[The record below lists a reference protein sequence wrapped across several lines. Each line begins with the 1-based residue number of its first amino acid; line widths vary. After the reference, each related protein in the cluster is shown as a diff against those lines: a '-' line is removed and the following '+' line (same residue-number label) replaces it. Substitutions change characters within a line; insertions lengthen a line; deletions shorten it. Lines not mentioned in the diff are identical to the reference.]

1 MYCALQRTE
10 SDTQKV
16 SEEGK
21 ESLSRKF
28 QEQFNFS
35 TSLEACGVPS
45 HAWRNPDRRCAV
57 LAFLTVES
65 DGHWRILA
73 LPLPRPDHINH
84 LGSAAHVNMDGLNL
98 VCPPSI
104 SSYKADQQNVK
115 KGPPAVGTCSVTSF
129 TARNFPGSNV
139 RGQSRNKALAIKG
152 TKLNELSSNSSR
164 RSSFICSNSP
174 GLNPNGSKANSAS
187 DIFVDSSQLDKA
199 VKRNSR
205 KKARKKGK
213 QSRKL
218 SCDSGPTEL
227 EILSEEC
234 AHGSLTSETC
244 GNNDMDHGNGPVSS
258 VAPEVSLPN
267 VMVDGNS
274 LEGSSNGIIS
284 KKTCSSYADEGD
296 VSETIAPSAVQ
307 NYTGG
312 HPVCSSDY
320 PYQTKDLSVFDGGVE
335 DTHCIRISRYDDTY
349 SKGLSDAHE
358 SLALDLVSVA
368 SNSDDGIHASHDVQ
382 QSEKKNCRISTE
394 PPGFNSSK
402 GYLSR
407 LSSLNDVVDTYDP
420 IERNKRGS
428 QGSSCSD
435 IQVVVPG
442 KRGKQNKTVSRSSS
456 VYRFGSVGRFHD
468 RTGKEN
474 NHSVWQK
481 VQKNDANGCVGE
493 LKKASPIYSQF
504 DVTLKEAP
512 LLKRTCNVDEALLSK
527 SEDKKHFK
535 DKASRKLKR
544 KNSSALKQEHGYS
557 RKGSDAD
564 KACTNGFAKISP
576 QVSNQKGLISVSR
589 SHSQINLHEATC
601 LSNRVGYMTS
611 ESVHS
616 AHVYLDELEP
626 LGSVCGTVSSINSHL
641 IGNHEFSLPK
651 SCDSLDQS
659 NLLEV
664 QSPVYIPHLL
674 VNEVGPVQKET
685 SVAEYRKQNH
695 GNGSILQRWIPI
707 GVKDRGFTSAA
718 RSDWSSL
725 EHSDVPAADL
735 ENTVEGKM
743 SSNSQN
749 IFSSSTAGV
758 MCMGQNS
765 GDVSSALED
774 EGHSQKLGNQG
785 AGMLNEHD
793 NKHVAANFFTVKST
807 YQHPLETNSCTIGR
821 AANDACRVQLAS
833 EAIQMATGGPI
844 AEFERLLDLSSPTV
858 SASSSFTSCQ
868 TCLRDQDGG
877 VLLCR
882 HEIPNVPLGCLWQWY
897 EKHGSYGLEIRAEDF
912 DNSKRL
918 GVDGFAF
925 RAYFVPF
932 LSAVQLFRDCRS
944 YPVDTSKDIPSFK
957 VPEACKTS
965 ETSEKASNVDHL
977 PIFSVLFPQP
987 RTKDE
992 SGPQLGNQVC
1002 GSEQSPASGKDD
1014 ASVQSVDMKCS
1025 SDFEL
1030 LFEYFESE
1038 QPQQRRPL
1046 YEKIRELVR
1055 EGPSHCKAYGDST
1068 KLESINLHDLH
1079 PCSWYSVAWYPIY
1092 RIPDGN
1098 FRAAFLTYH
1107 SLGHMVRRSA
1117 KFDISNADACIVS
1130 PVVGLQSYNAQGECW
1145 FQLRQSVLSQTAE
1158 TPGLNPSVILKERL
1172 RTLEETASLMSR
1184 SVVNKGNLTSAN
1196 RHPDYEFFLSRRR

>member
-1 MYCALQRTE
+1 
-10 SDTQKV
+10 
-16 SEEGK
+16 
-21 ESLSRKF
+21 
-28 QEQFNFS
+28 
-35 TSLEACGVPS
+35 
-45 HAWRNPDRRCAV
+45 
-57 LAFLTVES
+57 
-65 DGHWRILA
+65 
-73 LPLPRPDHINH
+73 
-84 LGSAAHVNMDGLNL
+84 MDGLNL

-104 SSYKADQQNVK
+104 NSYKADQQNVQK
-115 KGPPAVGTCSVTSF
+115 RPLAVGTCSVASF

-139 RGQSRNKALAIKG
+139 RGQSRNKALANKA
-152 TKLNELSSNSSR
+152 TKLNELSSNSSH
-164 RSSFICSNSP
+164 RSSFICSNSS
-174 GLNPNGSKANSAS
+174 GLNQNGSKANIAS
-187 DIFVDSSQLDKA
+187 DIFVDSSQVDKA

-205 KKARKKGK
+205 KKGRKKGK

-218 SCDSGPTEL
+218 SCDSGSTEP
-227 EILSEEC
+227 EILSEEY
-234 AHGSLTSETC
+234 AHGSLTSEIC
-244 GNNDMDHGNGPVSS
+244 DNNGMDHGNGPVSS
-258 VAPEVSLPN
+258 VAPEVLLPD

-284 KKTCSSYADEGD
+284 ETPKTCGSYADEVD
-296 VSETIAPSAVQ
+296 VSETIAHSAAQ
-307 NYTGG
+307 NYTGD
-312 HPVCSSDY
+312 PVCSSDY
-320 PYQTKDLSVFDGGVE
+320 LYQAKDLSVFDGGVG
-335 DTHCIRISRYDDTY
+335 DTRCIRISRYDGTY
-349 SKGLSDAHE
+349 SKGLSDAHD
-358 SLALDLVSVA
+358 SLMLDSVSIA
-368 SNSDDGIHASHDVQ
+368 SNTDDGIHASHDVQ
-382 QSEKKNCRISTE
+382 QSEKDSCRIHTSQ

-407 LSSLNDVVDTYDP
+407 LSSLNGVVDTYDP
-420 IERNKRGS
+420 IERKKCGS
-428 QGSSCSD
+428 QDSSCSD

-474 NHSVWQK
+474 SHSVWQK
-481 VQKNDANGCVGE
+481 VQKNDANGCIGE
-493 LKKASPIYSQF
+493 LKKASPICSQF

-512 LLKRTCNVDEALLSK
+512 LLKRTCNVEGGLLSK
-527 SEDKKHFK
+527 SEDKKHLK

-544 KNSSALKQEHGYS
+544 KNSPALKQEYGYS
-557 RKGSDAD
+557 RKGFDAD
-564 KACTNGFAKISP
+564 KACSNGFAKISP

-616 AHVYLDELEP
+616 TLVYPDELES
-626 LGSVCGTVSSINSHL
+626 LGSVCSTVSSINSHH

-674 VNEVGPVQKET
+674 VNEIGLVQKET

-695 GNGSILQRWIPI
+695 GNGSILQKWIPI
-707 GVKDRGFTSAA
+707 GVKDRGFTNAA

-774 EGHSQKLGNQG
+774 DGHTQKLGSQG

-793 NKHVAANFFTVKST
+793 NKHVAANFFTDKST
-807 YQHPLETNSCTIGR
+807 DQHPLETNSYKIGR
-821 AANDACRVQLAS
+821 AASDACRVQLAS

-844 AEFERLLDLSSPTV
+844 AEFERLLDLSSPAV

-932 LSAVQLFRDCRS
+932 LSAVQLFRDRRS
-944 YPVDTSKDIPSFK
+944 YPADTSKDIPSFE

-965 ETSEKASNVDHL
+965 ETSEKSSNLDHL

-992 SGPQLGNQVC
+992 SGPQFGNQVC

-1014 ASVQSVDMKCS
+1014 ASVQSIDMKCS

-1046 YEKIRELVR
+1046 YEKYVIFLFFCVFFTYLSIYFLLEAEL
-1055 EGPSHCKAYGDST
+1055 
-1068 KLESINLHDLH
+1068 IN
-1079 PCSWYSVAWYPIY
+1079 
-1092 RIPDGN
+1092 
-1098 FRAAFLTYH
+1098 
-1107 SLGHMVRRSA
+1107 
-1117 KFDISNADACIVS
+1117 
-1130 PVVGLQSYNAQGECW
+1130 
-1145 FQLRQSVLSQTAE
+1145 
-1158 TPGLNPSVILKERL
+1158 
-1172 RTLEETASLMSR
+1172 
-1184 SVVNKGNLTSAN
+1184 AN
-1196 RHPDYEFFLSRRR
+1196 EL

>member
-1 MYCALQRTE
+1 
-10 SDTQKV
+10 
-16 SEEGK
+16 
-21 ESLSRKF
+21 
-28 QEQFNFS
+28 
-35 TSLEACGVPS
+35 
-45 HAWRNPDRRCAV
+45 
-57 LAFLTVES
+57 
-65 DGHWRILA
+65 
-73 LPLPRPDHINH
+73 
-84 LGSAAHVNMDGLNL
+84 MDGLHL

-104 SSYKADQQNVK
+104 SSYKADQQNVQ

-139 RGQSRNKALAIKG
+139 RVQSQNKALANKA

-164 RSSFICSNSP
+164 HSSFICSNSP
-174 GLNPNGSKANSAS
+174 NPNGSKASSAS

-199 VKRNSR
+199 VKRNTR

-218 SCDSGPTEL
+218 SCDSGSTEL
-227 EILSEEC
+227 EILYEEY

-244 GNNDMDHGNGPVSS
+244 GNNDMDHGNRPVSS
-258 VAPEVSLPN
+258 VAPEVSLPD

-284 KKTCSSYADEGD
+284 ETRKTCSSYVDEVD
-296 VSETIAPSAVQ
+296 VSETIAPSAIQ
-307 NYTGG
+307 NYIGG

-320 PYQTKDLSVFDGGVE
+320 LYQAKDFSVFDGGVE
-335 DTHCIRISRYDDTY
+335 DTHCIQISCDDDTY
-349 SKGLSDAHE
+349 SKGLSDAHD
-358 SLALDLVSVA
+358 SLVLDSVSIA

-382 QSEKKNCRISTE
+382 QSEKESCRISTSE

-407 LSSLNDVVDTYDP
+407 LSSLNGVVDTYDP
-420 IERNKRGS
+420 IERKKRGS
-428 QGSSCSD
+428 QGSGCSD
-435 IQVVVPG
+435 IQMVVPG
-442 KRGKQNKTVSRSSS
+442 KKGKQNKTVSRSSS
-456 VYRFGSVGRFHD
+456 VNRFGSVGRFHD

-481 VQKNDANGCVGE
+481 VQKNDANGCIGE
-493 LKKASPIYSQF
+493 LKKASPICSQF
-504 DVTLKEAP
+504 EVTLKEAP
-512 LLKRTCNVDEALLSK
+512 LLKRTCNVDEGLLSK
-527 SEDKKHFK
+527 SEYKKHLK

-544 KNSSALKQEHGYS
+544 KNSPALKKESGYS

-564 KACTNGFAKISP
+564 KASSNGFAKISP
-576 QVSNQKGLISVSR
+576 QVSNQKGLTSVSR
-589 SHSQINLHEATC
+589 SHSQINLHEAMC
-601 LSNRVGYMTS
+601 LSNRVGYRIS
-611 ESVHS
+611 ESVHTT
-616 AHVYLDELEP
+616 HVYPDELEP
-626 LGSVCGTVSSINSHL
+626 LGSVCSTVSSINNHH

-664 QSPVYIPHLL
+664 QSPVYLPHFL
-674 VNEVGPVQKET
+674 VNEVSPVQKET

-718 RSDWSSL
+718 RSDCSSL
-725 EHSDVPAADL
+725 EHSDVPAAEL

-749 IFSSSTAGV
+749 LFSSSTAGI

-774 EGHSQKLGNQG
+774 EDHTQKLGNQV

-793 NKHVAANFFTVKST
+793 NKHVAANFTVKST
-807 YQHPLETNSCTIGR
+807 DQHPLETNSYKIVR

-844 AEFERLLDLSSPTV
+844 AEFERLLDLSSPVV
-858 SASSSFTSCQ
+858 SESSSLTSCQ
-868 TCLRDQDGG
+868 TCLRDQVGG

-912 DNSKRL
+912 ENSKRL
-918 GVDGFAF
+918 GVDRFAF
-925 RAYFVPF
+925 SAYFVPF
-932 LSAVQLFRDCRS
+932 LSAIQLFRNCRS
-944 YPVDTSKDIPSFK
+944 YSVDTSKDIPSFE
-957 VPEACKTS
+957 VPEACETS
-965 ETSEKASNVDHL
+965 ATSEKSSNVDRL

-987 RTKDE
+987 RTKDA

-1014 ASVQSVDMKCS
+1014 ASVQSVDMTCS

-1046 YEKIRELVR
+1046 YEK
-1055 EGPSHCKAYGDST
+1055 
-1068 KLESINLHDLH
+1068 
-1079 PCSWYSVAWYPIY
+1079 
-1092 RIPDGN
+1092 
-1098 FRAAFLTYH
+1098 
-1107 SLGHMVRRSA
+1107 
-1117 KFDISNADACIVS
+1117 
-1130 PVVGLQSYNAQGECW
+1130 
-1145 FQLRQSVLSQTAE
+1145 
-1158 TPGLNPSVILKERL
+1158 
-1172 RTLEETASLMSR
+1172 
-1184 SVVNKGNLTSAN
+1184 
-1196 RHPDYEFFLSRRR
+1196 